1 MDFISVCT
9 EILRQEKV
17 LTSRQKDIIDTGNE
31 VLKFPFDR
39 NTAIQQARKNS
50 MNYPELAV
58 GVFVTSALMRCPLEQ
73 MTNSEVLKILQLQI
87 KALIAKKIDANEE
100 VKIDIFFITL
110 RQQKLVETASF
121 NELFSALWK
130 KW

>member
-31 VLKFPFDR
+31 VLKFPFNR

-50 MNYPELAV
+50 LNYPELAV

-100 VKIDIFFITL
+100 VKTDSIM
-110 RQQKLVETASF
+110 
-121 NELFSALWK
+121 
-130 KW
+130 